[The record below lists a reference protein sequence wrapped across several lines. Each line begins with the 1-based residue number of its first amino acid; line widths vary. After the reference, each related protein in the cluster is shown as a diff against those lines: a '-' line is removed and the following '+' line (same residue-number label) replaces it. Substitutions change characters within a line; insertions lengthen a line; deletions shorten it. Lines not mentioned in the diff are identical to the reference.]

1 MITVLWWLTMHS
13 RPWLLQCSDCM
24 RKIGINIYML
34 LLILQLLLIEQLT
47 SILVDSNDF
56 LKDFD
61 IEGVGGN
68 QHTQF

>member
-1 MITVLWWLTMHS
+1 
-13 RPWLLQCSDCM
+13 
-24 RKIGINIYML
+24 ML

-47 SILVDSNDF
+47 SILVDYNDF
-56 LKDFD
+56 RKDFD